1 MDIRISIT
9 GLDKIDNAKGSAGK
23 VLTAALD
30 EAVMFLVREIKLRTP
45 QGVSGA
51 QGGLLG
57 SIQSDVEGRGSPL
70 ARGVIASN
78 SQYGLVVEKGRRAG
92 AAMPPREAL
101 VEWIAQKFG
110 VDEDQARKLSWPVAR
125 AIAKKGTIKRFGYDG
140 ARMFERAVDE
150 NLPALREIFRR
161 NALDLIVEKS

>member
-1 MDIRISIT
+1 MIARITLT
-9 GLDKIDNAKGSAGK
+9 GLEKIDNAKGRAGK
-23 VLTAALD
+23 ALTAALD

-57 SIQSDVEGRGSPL
+57 SIQGDVVLRGSTL

-78 SQYGLVVEKGRRAG
+78 SQYGLAVEKGRRAG

-101 VEWIAQKFG
+101 VDWIAQKFG

-125 AIAKKGTIKRFGYDG
+125 AIAKHGTIKRFDYKG
-140 ARMFERAVDE
+140 AQMFEKAVDE
-150 NLPALREIFRR
+150 NLPALQEIFRR
-161 NALDLIVEKS
+161 NALEMIVEKS

>member
-1 MDIRISIT
+1 MITLSIT
-9 GLDKIDNAKGSAGK
+9 GLEKIDGAKGNAGK

-45 QGVSGA
+45 QGVGGA

-57 SIQSDVEGRGSPL
+57 SIQGDVEARGSIL

-78 SQYGLVVEKGRRAG
+78 SHYGLVVEKGRRAG
-92 AAMPPREAL
+92 AAMPPREEL

-110 VDEDQARKLSWPVAR
+110 VDEEQARKLSWPVAR
-125 AIAKKGTIKRFGYDG
+125 AIAQKGTIKRFGYDG
-140 ARMFERAVDE
+140 AHMFERAVDE
-150 NLPALREIFRR
+150 NIPALREIFRR
-161 NALDLIVEKS
+161 NALEMIVEKS

>member
-1 MDIRISIT
+1 MELRLTIT
-9 GLDKIDNAKGSAGK
+9 GLDKIERAKGNAGK

-30 EAVMFLVREIKLRTP
+30 EAVMFLLREIKMRTP

-51 QGGLLG
+51 GGGLLG
-57 SIQSDVEGRGSPL
+57 SIQGDVILRGSTL

-101 VEWIAQKFG
+101 VDWIAQKFG
-110 VDEDQARKLSWPVAR
+110 VDEEQARKLSWPVAR
-125 AIAKKGTIKRFGYDG
+125 AIAKKGTIKRFDYKG
-140 ARMFERAVDE
+140 AQMFEKAVDE
-150 NLPALREIFRR
+150 NLPALQEIFRR
-161 NALDLIVEKS
+161 NALEMIVEKS

>member
-1 MDIRISIT
+1 MKLTLSIT
-9 GLDKIDNAKGSAGK
+9 GLEKIERAKGNAGQ

-30 EAVMFLVREIKLRTP
+30 EAVQFLRREIKLRTP

-51 QGGLLG
+51 GGGLLA
-57 SIQSDVEGRGSPL
+57 SIQGDVILRGSTL
-70 ARGVIASN
+70 ARGVIDSN

-92 AAMPPREAL
+92 AAMPPREEL
-101 VEWIAQKFG
+101 VDWIAQKFG
-110 VDEDQARKLSWPVAR
+110 VDEDQARKLSWPVAK
-125 AIAKKGTIKRFGYDG
+125 AIAQKGTIKRFGYDG
-140 ARMFERAVDE
+140 AHMFERAVDE